1 MNRTGTNVFVLLL
14 ATLAAPAI
22 APGDATGHEE
32 VPDIEIISAVMGGSG
47 CPDETARF
55 TLSADKRKLSVKLD
69 DYPAHADGYAS
80 CNIAVLL
87 SVPAGVTIALV
98 DIDYR
103 GYARIPDL
111 DGSKARL
118 RAEYFFA
125 GGTGPVGKHTF
136 LVDSRVITRSGP
148 MLSARSGRPARSR
161 CSLAPTP
168 ASGVG
173 RGLARHH
180 RRDHGLP
187 RLGPLLSNSFI
198 DRSRGRSEEHGN
210 DRNTR
215 EDAAPAFRGPAH

>member
-47 CPDETARF
+47 CPDETASF
-55 TLSADKRKLSVKLD
+55 TLSADKRKLSVRLD
-69 DYPAHADGYAS
+69 DYPAHADRYAS

-111 DGSKARL
+111 DGSRARL

-136 LVDSRVITRSGP
+136 P
-148 MLSARSGRPARSR
+148 
-161 CSLAPTP
+161 
-168 ASGVG
+168 
-173 RGLARHH
+173 RGFEGNYMIWPDALGTVWSPCEEQVLARANTGI
-180 RRDHGLP
+180 RVWGSDSLVTIDEITVYLDWDHC
-187 RLGPLLSNSFI
+187 
-198 DRSRGRSEEHGN
+198 
-210 DRNTR
+210 
-215 EDAAPAFRGPAH
+215 